1 MANRKSQDPYSK
13 PSTTATLMWNE
24 AILILRLYAEL
35 GDWQKVRARVMEEN
49 TLRVRTQG
57 SLARLYGEAKSRL
70 IQLTVAQ
77 RDLLLTGSLT
87 DQRQLLWLALC
98 RRYPFIGEFAELVVR
113 EKYLRFDRVLTDEDY
128 YAFYSDRSAW
138 RPEILKWS
146 DTTRK
151 QQKALLFRS
160 LREAEMMTEDN
171 QLLKALLSD
180 PVADAILS
188 DSPKAFLYFTVADQ
202 EIAAW
207 MRR

>member
-1 MANRKSQDPYSK
+1 MTNRKNQDPYSR

-24 AILILRLYAEL
+24 AILIGRLYAEL
-35 GDWQKVRARVMEEN
+35 GDWQKVRAKVMEEN

-57 SLARLYGEAKSRL
+57 TLARLYGEAKSRL
-70 IQLTVAQ
+70 DQLTAAQ
-77 RDLLLTGSLT
+77 QELLLAGSLA
-87 DQRQLLWLALC
+87 DQRHLLWLALC

-113 EKYLRFDRVLTDEDY
+113 EKYLRYDRVLADDDY

-138 RPEILKWS
+138 RPDILKWTE
-146 DTTRK
+146 TTLK

-160 LREAEMMTEDN
+160 LREAEMMTENN
-171 QLLKALLSD
+171 QIAPALLSD
-180 PVADAILS
+180 RVIEAIRTDA
-188 DSPKAFLYFTVADQ
+188 PKALLYYTVTDQ